1 MTLGSPTLTF
11 LHVLISVIGLISG
24 LVVLY
29 GFLTAK
35 RFDGWNSTFLYSTIF
50 TSVTG
55 FIFLPFHKITPGHI
69 VGTISLILL
78 AIALIARSKQMAG
91 GWRSTYVVTAMMAF
105 YLNTFVLVVQLFEK
119 VPPLHTLAPSQS
131 AAPFKIAQ
139 LCVLAVFFIATIAA
153 TLKFHP
159 ERVRSV

>member
-1 MTLGSPTLTF
+1 MILGSPTLTF

-24 LVVLY
+24 LAVLY
-29 GFLTAK
+29 GFLTA
-35 RFDGWNSTFLYSTIF
+35 RRLDGWNSTFLYSTIF

-55 FIFLPFHKITPGHI
+55 FIFFPFHKITPGHI
-69 VGTISLILL
+69 VGAISLVLL

-91 GWRSTYVVTAMMAF
+91 GWRGTYVVTAMMAF

-119 VPPLHTLAPSQS
+119 VAPLHALAPTQS

-153 TLKFHP
+153 ALKFHP
-159 ERVRSV
+159 ERVRSI